1 MNGSTPI
8 RRRVLAAG
16 VVAPLLSVAAAAIAE
31 RAADGR
37 EHRLRALRLEA
48 QTLERRLHRL
58 DGDGAAAT
66 LAALGADRDALRMR
80 LAEALDA
87 ARHAREAGSIRH
99 HVDERALPEE
109 TDAAALR
116 LTLEGR
122 IAHGAALLEL
132 LASVHAASRPWPTET
147 RGCRVQRLDAALAL
161 DCAVDI
167 LHWHALEA
175 PGGV

>member
-1 MNGSTPI
+1 MSASSPI

-16 VVAPLLSVAAAAIAE
+16 VVTPLLSVAAAALAE
-31 RAADGR
+31 RAADGS
-37 EHRLRALRLEA
+37 EHRLRALRLET

-58 DGDGAAAT
+58 DADGAVAT
-66 LAALGADRDALRMR
+66 LAALGAGRDALRVR
-80 LAEALDA
+80 LAEALAA
-87 ARHAREAGSIRH
+87 ARDAGGTGSIRH
-99 HVDERALPEE
+99 HVDERALPDEA
-109 TDAAALR
+109 DAAALR

-147 RGCRVQRLDAALAL
+147 RGCLVQRLDVALAL

-167 LHWHALEA
+167 LHWRALEA
-175 PGGV
+175 PGGA